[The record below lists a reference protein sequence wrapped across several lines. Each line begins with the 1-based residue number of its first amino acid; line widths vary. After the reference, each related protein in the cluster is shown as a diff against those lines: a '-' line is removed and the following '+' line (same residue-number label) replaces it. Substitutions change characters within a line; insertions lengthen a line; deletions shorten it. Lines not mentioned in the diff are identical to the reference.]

1 MYEFIFLGLIP
12 GTHIQV
18 TFSTWLFAAGTLA
31 ITIAIYRTWYGHSR
45 MVKWP
50 AVRHK
55 FYAVG
60 RRQAVRG

>member
-18 TFSTWLFAAGTLA
+18 TFSTWLFAASVLA
-31 ITIAIYRTWYGHSR
+31 VVIAIYRTRYNRSR

-50 AVRHK
+50 ATHHK

-60 RRQAVRG
+60 RR